1 MILNVDV
8 LAFSLSDGVLSYE
21 NSTEVVALDGDRV
34 EYKSNFLEKLSD
46 PDDLANRRAPCTLL
60 LWTKAQLCAGIVKST

>member
-1 MILNVDV
+1 MISNVDV

-21 NSTEVVALDGDRV
+21 NSTEVVALDGDRA

-46 PDDLANRRAPCTLL
+46 PDDLAAAIGERHV
-60 LWTKAQLCAGIVKST
+60 LCFCGRKRNCALES